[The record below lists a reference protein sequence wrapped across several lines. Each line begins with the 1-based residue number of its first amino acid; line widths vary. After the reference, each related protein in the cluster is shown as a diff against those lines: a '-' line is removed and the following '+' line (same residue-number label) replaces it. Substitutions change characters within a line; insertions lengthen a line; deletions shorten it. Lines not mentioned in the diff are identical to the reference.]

1 MKDAPTTPYLIRAI
15 WEWCVDN
22 GFTPYIAVKV
32 DSATRVPMEYVR
44 NGEIVLN
51 VSPDATRNLKIGNE
65 LIQFSARFNGVSREV
80 SVPVAAVGGIFAK
93 ENGQGLAFQT
103 AGGRALRAHPGA
115 AQRRQIPVAGT
126 SRAPAAAG
134 PACRS
139 SSKGDPPWRLIIRLP
154 PCRISSAGRAAHL

>member
-1 MKDAPTTPYLIRAI
+1 MKEETSTTPYLLRAI

-22 GFTPYIAVKV
+22 GYTPYVAVKV

-51 VSPDATRNLKIGNE
+51 ISPDATRNLKIGND

-80 SVPVAAVGGIFAK
+80 SVPIAAVAGIFAK

-103 AGGRALRAHPGA
+103 SGTGGTGPTLVPVGGEDATGQTSGDDDKPKPPAGG
-115 AQRRQIPVAGT
+115 
-126 SRAPAAAG
+126 
-134 PACRS
+134 
-139 SSKGDPPWRLIIRLP
+139 
-154 PCRISSAGRAAHL
+154 GRPKLQVVK

>member
-1 MKDAPTTPYLIRAI
+1 VKDASTTPYLIRAI

-32 DSATRVPMEYVR
+32 DAATRVPMEYVR

-51 VSPDATRNLKIGNE
+51 ISPDATRNLKIGNE

-80 SVPVAAVGGIFAK
+80 SVPVATVGGIFAK

-103 AGGRALRAHPGA
+103 PEKSGPTLVSPQSGDNGGGDKPKPPGNG
-115 AQRRQIPVAGT
+115 RPNLQIVT
-126 SRAPAAAG
+126 
-134 PACRS
+134 
-139 SSKGDPPWRLIIRLP
+139 
-154 PCRISSAGRAAHL
+154 